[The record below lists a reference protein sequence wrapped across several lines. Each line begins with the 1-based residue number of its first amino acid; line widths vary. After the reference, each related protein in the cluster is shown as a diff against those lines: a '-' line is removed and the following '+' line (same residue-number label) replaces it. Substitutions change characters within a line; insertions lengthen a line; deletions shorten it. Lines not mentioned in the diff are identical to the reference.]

1 MTDLHEENPARPENL
16 TTGLRR
22 LTEAPIDRI
31 ARGIAW
37 LGLGPNALTI
47 TGFLLA
53 TASAI
58 LAAQGKVVQ
67 AGIVYGLG
75 SAFDGLDGAV
85 ARVAGKVTRF
95 GALLDSTLD
104 RYGEGALLIGLAFH
118 MAHSNRLTGVVLVGV
133 SLLGSLM
140 VSYVRARSEGLGIEN
155 KVGLLTRVERVIVTL
170 LALLTRQVM
179 IGLWVLA
186 IFTHATVVQRVW
198 AAYRAARDG

>member
-1 MTDLHEENPARPENL
+1 MTDLHEEHPARPEDL
-16 TTGLRR
+16 TTRLRR
-22 LTEAPIDRI
+22 LAEAPIDRI
-31 ARGIAW
+31 ARGIVW

-53 TASAI
+53 TASAL
-58 LAAQGKVVQ
+58 LAAQGRLVQ

-75 SAFDGLDGAV
+75 SAFDSVDGAV

-104 RYGEGALLIGLAFH
+104 RYGEGALLVGLAFY
-118 MAHSNRLTGVVLVGV
+118 MAHTGRSTGVVLVGV

-155 KVGLLTRVERVIVTL
+155 RVGLLTRVERVIVTL
-170 LALLTRQVM
+170 LALLTRRVM
-179 IGLWVLA
+179 VGLWVLA
-186 IFTHATVVQRVW
+186 IFTHVTVVQRVW
-198 AAYRAARDG
+198 AACRATRDG